1 MRCGRNLV
9 RTFLKYYHFIGAI
22 PLELSSEI
30 SHKKRRPNTH
40 RSRSS
45 TRNTYRRPTTN
56 RSQALLH
63 FTDLNINYETESSAD
78 EMPYSFRNSFSP
90 RRQFQ
95 RFYDKAKETNY
106 KRGTSSVLVRSR
118 TVESPPPATIV
129 VLPEPTLSIIDFNL
143 ITLDDIDKASKK
155 YNVKN

>member
-9 RTFLKYYHFIGAI
+9 RTFLKYYHVTGAI
-22 PLELSSEI
+22 PLELSSEL

-40 RSRSS
+40 RSRSA
-45 TRNTYRRPTTN
+45 TRNSYRRPRTN
-56 RSQALLH
+56 RSQAPIH
-63 FTDLNINYETESSAD
+63 FTDLNINYDSETSGD
-78 EMPYSFRNSFSP
+78 EAPFSFRNSFSP

-95 RFYDKAKETNY
+95 KFYDKINEVNY
-106 KRGTSSVLVRSR
+106 KRGTSNLLVRSR
-118 TVESPPPATIV
+118 TVDSPPPATIV

-143 ITLDDIDKASKK
+143 ITRDDIDKASKK

>member
-9 RTFLKYYHFIGAI
+9 RTFLKYYHVTGAI
-22 PLELSSEI
+22 PLELSTEI

-40 RSRSS
+40 RSRSA
-45 TRNTYRRPTTN
+45 TRSSYRRPRTN

-63 FTDLNINYETESSAD
+63 FMDLNINYETESSAD
-78 EMPYSFRNSFSP
+78 EMPFSFRNSFSP

-95 RFYDKAKETNY
+95 KFYDKVKDAKY

-118 TVESPPPATIV
+118 TVDSPPPTQIV
-129 VLPEPTLSIIDFNL
+129 VLPEPTLSIIDFNT
-143 ITLDDIDKASKK
+143 ITRDDIDKASKK